1 MYFHFSLL
9 SFTHCNANFIAY
21 KNDSNIDLKKLKLI
35 NQFHILKCIELEIY
49 TANFN

>member
-21 KNDSNIDLKKLKLI
+21 KYNNII
-35 NQFHILKCIELEIY
+35 NIY
-49 TANFN
+49 KTLFDKPFPYSIMY